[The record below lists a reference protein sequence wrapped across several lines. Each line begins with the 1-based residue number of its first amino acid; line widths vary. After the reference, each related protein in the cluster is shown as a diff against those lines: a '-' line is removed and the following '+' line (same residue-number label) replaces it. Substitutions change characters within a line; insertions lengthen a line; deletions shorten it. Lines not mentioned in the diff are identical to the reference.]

1 MREREDLKS
10 SQKGRSEI
18 CILICSPSLP
28 HSLTPISM
36 SEEHFLTQ
44 LLSLSNDKLSQS
56 LSLGSIPPLLVQLL
70 SCSSQRLLLHTLI
83 SRLSSLSLLSLPLL
97 ITYIKHYYPSNQL
110 LVKNVISIAFD
121 SSPSLELAYSQLVPK
136 AIELELGK
144 DEKSYQALETLLVCF
159 IAGNEFTALP
169 PPSIDSLDRLYT
181 TLSTLPNPTRQLDQ
195 LRLTILT
202 TLSTILTNSA
212 ATSLDQLESTLQT
225 CLSLSSS
232 PSILLQDPEQ
242 HLQISTELNKSVT
255 GIVGDK
261 ARHVKDLIGKLRKIS
276 SVGGREKGDSQD
288 WIERIRRRSLLGGN
302 AEKVVNDAGFEKT
315 RRDGGDR
322 ELERSESEAEVVSVR
337 F

>member
-1 MREREDLKS
+1 MKANRSIDQARTLDLFP
-10 SQKGRSEI
+10 
-18 CILICSPSLP
+18 LTPSL
-28 HSLTPISM
+28 PISM
-36 SEEHFLTQ
+36 SEQHFLTQ

-56 LSLGSIPPLLVQLL
+56 LSLGSIPPLLLQLL

-110 LVKNVISIAFD
+110 SVKNVISIAFD
-121 SSPSLELAYSQLVPK
+121 SSPSLELAYSHLVPK
-136 AIELELGK
+136 AIEFELEKK
-144 DEKSYQALETLLVCF
+144 DGQSYEALETLLVCF
-159 IAGNEFTALP
+159 IAGNEFIASP
-169 PPSIDSLDRLYT
+169 PPSIDSLNQLYT
-181 TLSTLPNPTRQLDQ
+181 TLSTSSTPSSQVDQ

-202 TLSTILTNSA
+202 TLSTILTDSA

-225 CLSLSSS
+225 CLSLSS
-232 PSILLQDPEQ
+232 PSVLLQDLEQ

-261 ARHVKDLIGKLRKIS
+261 ARGVKDLIGKLRKVS

-288 WIERIRRRSLLGGN
+288 WIERIGRRNVLSGN

-322 ELERSESEAEVVSVR
+322 ELERSDNEAEVVSVR